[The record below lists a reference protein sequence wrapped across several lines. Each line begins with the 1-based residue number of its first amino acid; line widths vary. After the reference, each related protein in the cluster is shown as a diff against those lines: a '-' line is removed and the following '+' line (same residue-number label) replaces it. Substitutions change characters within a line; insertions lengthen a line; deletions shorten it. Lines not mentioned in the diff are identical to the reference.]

1 MGSSHWDKSK
11 SNSGFTL
18 IEVILILVVIV
29 IVSGITIPNL
39 SRSYGNAKLR
49 SAASNIERLGRYA
62 RGMAILREQDLT
74 MVIDTEKQLI
84 YVGAEKKLTSDESDG
99 ELDQDILKRLGY
111 IDKINEEYDRKIEK
125 EISRSL
131 PDGLKVDYIE
141 VEGMILAQDNI
152 FYMFEFYSNGQCD
165 DFKILLNDQKDRSIQ
180 IASDPISGKVRSKFM
195 N

>member
-74 MVIDTEKQLI
+74 MVIDTEK
-84 YVGAEKKLTSDESDG
+84 KLS
-99 ELDQDILKRLGY
+99 
-111 IDKINEEYDRKIEK
+111 
-125 EISRSL
+125 
-131 PDGLKVDYIE
+131 
-141 VEGMILAQDNI
+141 
-152 FYMFEFYSNGQCD
+152 
-165 DFKILLNDQKDRSIQ
+165 
-180 IASDPISGKVRSKFM
+180 
-195 N
+195 

>member
-1 MGSSHWDKSK
+1 MGSSHWDRSK
-11 SNSGFTL
+11 STSGFTL
-18 IEVILILVVIV
+18 IEVILVLVVIV
-29 IVSGITIPNL
+29 IISGIALPNL

-74 MVIDTEKQLI
+74 IVIDTEKQLI
-84 YVGAEKKLTSDESDG
+84 YIGAEKKLTSNKSDD

-131 PDGLKVDYIE
+131 PDGLNVDYIE
-141 VEGMILAQDNI
+141 IEGIIFDQVNI

-165 DFKILLNDQKDRSIQ
+165 DFKIILNDQKDRSIQ
-180 IASDPISGKVRSKFM
+180 IYSDPVSGKVRSQFM

>member
-74 MVIDTEKQLI
+74 MVIDTEKKLI

-141 VEGMILAQDNI
+141 VEGIILAQDNI